1 MIRHERQRKIL
12 AYLAEHEV
20 LTVEGGVRLLA
31 SSPATVRRDFND
43 LARQSLVIRTHGGVG
58 SARIDTG
65 DMVPFWCREVQ
76 LAEEKSAIARE
87 SVALLK
93 PNDIVMIDGGT
104 STRFIADH
112 LALAIDER
120 RNSDLAVEVFMT
132 GGYVYPQSGLL
143 IGPQAVAGISRYHA
157 NWALLSSAGISPD
170 GLFNTN
176 EFIAES
182 ERAMIDRSDCVAV
195 LADHTKVG
203 DRSMCRVCG
212 LDEIDVLITDKHP
225 SSVFALKQLEG
236 AGVKV
241 VTVDAVPLSGYG
253 STREV
258 RSARA
263 R

>member
-1 MIRHERQRKIL
+1 MFL
-12 AYLAEHEV
+12 
-20 LTVEGGVRLLA
+20 
-31 SSPATVRRDFND
+31 N
-43 LARQSLVIRTHGGVG
+43 G
-58 SARIDTG
+58 S
-65 DMVPFWCREVQ
+65 
-76 LAEEKSAIARE
+76 
-87 SVALLK
+87 
-93 PNDIVMIDGGT
+93 
-104 STRFIADH
+104 
-112 LALAIDER
+112 
-120 RNSDLAVEVFMT
+120 
-132 GGYVYPQSGLL
+132 
-143 IGPQAVAGISRYHA
+143 
-157 NWALLSSAGISPD
+157 
-170 GLFNTN
+170 
-176 EFIAES
+176 
-182 ERAMIDRSDCVAV
+182 VAV